1 MSRRERT
8 ESSFSANN
16 PELLLPLCLEVSGLL
31 PAGADGCSLL
41 VRNLSRSVTIDDLRY
56 VAEKYGRLRD
66 VYIPKDY
73 YSGWA
78 SFGSF

>member
-1 MSRRERT
+1 MILART
-8 ESSFSANN
+8 CSLVENF
-16 PELLLPLCLEVSGLL
+16 CL

-41 VRNLSRSVTIDDLRY
+41 VRNLSRSVTLDDLRY

-73 YSGWA
+73 YSG
-78 SFGSF
+78 